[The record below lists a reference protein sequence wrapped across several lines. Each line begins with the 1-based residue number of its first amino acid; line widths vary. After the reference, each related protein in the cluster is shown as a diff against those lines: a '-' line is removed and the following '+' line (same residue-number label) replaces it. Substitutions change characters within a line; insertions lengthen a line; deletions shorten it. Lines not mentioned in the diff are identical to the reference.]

1 VKELAPET
9 LEEIVRRL
17 VEALDPVGIY
27 LFGSHAGGSPHKD
40 SDVDL
45 LVVVEESDV
54 PNWELA
60 HRGQMSLWGLCIPT
74 DIIVC
79 RTSEMDK
86 WSRVPC
92 NLLHT
97 VAEKGRLVYAADEH
111 NQTPSRAGLR

>member
-1 VKELAPET
+1 MKELTAET

-27 LFGSHAGGSPHKD
+27 LFGSHAEGSPHGD

-45 LVVVEESDV
+45 LVVVEDSDV

-60 HRGQMSLWGLCIPT
+60 HRGQMSLWGMCIPT

-97 VAEKGRLVYAADEH
+97 VAERGRLVYVAEEH